1 MKVNLDV
8 FQRLM
13 VDFEHQM
20 SNGGLS
26 AEQRF
31 QIFEDFDPFENIPPA
46 LLNAGHIASYAMAAG
61 MIEPFEIS
69 QLTKP
74 ATYLVKVEGEC
85 RYRDEEGKLVS
96 FYLSRDRQHHNRFL
110 DVRTNVRL
118 APNSVCYL
126 TLAPTFR
133 MPSYIG
139 ARFNLLIRDVYRGL
153 LVGTGPLVD
162 PGFNGRL
169 SIPIHNFTDREY
181 FIDAGEGL
189 VYFEFTKMTWCNPPE
204 SKEKLEWLPDPI
216 NDQPPFPA
224 SKTNRKSLDDYL
236 NAATGSGPPAS
247 SIGQTMNDMSKLV
260 ESSKR
265 LLNIYSVGGVI
276 AVAALVYAA
285 WSLYLG
291 AQQFTAS
298 AQAELRENQKDLKAE
313 LDKLKRPQ

>member
-1 MKVNLDV
+1 MKVDLDV
-8 FQRLM
+8 FEQLI
-13 VDFEHQM
+13 FEFERKI
-20 SNGGLS
+20 SSIGLT
-26 AEQRF
+26 ADQRF
-31 QIFEDFDPFENIPPA
+31 QIFEDFDPFEDIPPA
-46 LLNAGHIASYAMAAG
+46 LLNAGHIATYAMTTG
-61 MIEPFEIS
+61 MIEPFEAS

-96 FYLSRDRQHHNRFL
+96 FYLSRDRQARNRFL
-110 DVRTNVRL
+110 DVRTSVRL

-162 PGFNGRL
+162 PGFTGRL

-189 VYFEFTKMTWCNPPE
+189 VYFEFTKMTWSNPPR
-204 SKEKLEWLPDPI
+204 PDENPGWVPAPI
-216 NDQPPFPA
+216 DAQPPFPA
-224 SKTNRKSLDDYL
+224 SKSNRKSLDDYL

-247 SIGQTMNDMSKLV
+247 SIGQTMNDMGKLV
-260 ESSKR
+260 ERSQR
-265 LLNIYSVGGVI
+265 LLNIYSLGGFV
-276 AVAALVYAA
+276 AVAALIYAA

-298 AQAELRENQKDLKAE
+298 AQAELRENQKNLKTE
-313 LDKLKRPQ
+313 IDKLKKQ